1 MNTPE
6 IMYSDVEVTA
16 KIVMDPR
23 TMQIALSSIQELFD
37 KTHGRGEY
45 DALVRLCDEMRR
57 VLSRL
62 SDMNLI

>member
-6 IMYSDVEVTA
+6 IMYSDIEVTA
-16 KIVMDPR
+16 KIVMDPH

-37 KTHGRGEY
+37 KTRSREEY

>member
-1 MNTPE
+1 MNMPE
-6 IMYSDVEVTA
+6 IMYSDIEVAA
-16 KIVMDPR
+16 KVVMDPH

-37 KTHGRGEY
+37 KTHSEEKYG
-45 DALVRLCDEMRR
+45 ALVRLCDEMRK

>member
-1 MNTPE
+1 MPE
-6 IMYSDVEVTA
+6 IMYSDIEVTA

-37 KTHGRGEY
+37 KTHSREEY
-45 DALVRLCDEMRR
+45 DALVRLCDEMRK

-62 SDMNLI
+62 SDMHII

>member
-1 MNTPE
+1 MPE
-6 IMYSDVEVTA
+6 IMYSDIEVTA
-16 KIVMDPR
+16 KVVMDPR

-37 KTHGRGEY
+37 KTNSRQEY
-45 DALVRLCDEMRR
+45 GALVRLCDEMRR

>member
-6 IMYSDVEVTA
+6 IMYSDIEVTA
-16 KIVMDPR
+16 KIVMDPH

-37 KTHGRGEY
+37 KTHSREEY